1 MSRIRYDGCCY
12 GETNQGV
19 VRTNNEDTYICQFIW
34 DDSHIICAAI
44 DGLGGYEGGEIAAEI
59 ARTTIIKHIE
69 EFRLKGITEILKDA
83 VIEANNEIIRQ
94 HEVYPKST
102 QMGCVASIGL
112 IDLENGVIAI
122 AHVGD
127 SRIYQYMDGELK
139 KLTHD
144 HSLVGYREE
153 IGEISEEAAMHHP
166 QRNVIDKFLGE
177 QYLSLYS
184 TNYIEIS
191 VWPITRN
198 TQYLFCSDG
207 LTDLVTSQQI
217 TDILSLNLP
226 VEDKVKMLIASA
238 NDAGGKDNVTVV
250 IADLKADAIGNVH
263 AEDFEYSNKMSEKKK
278 YHVCPILSGICGFII
293 GIGISQIY
301 SLYKADGKWDQ
312 HIHTPIELQ
321 SDNSELGAHS
331 TAINDSTSLATP
343 ELIKNDRRIA
353 VDSLSYRKTSVR
365 TQE

>member
-1 MSRIRYDGCCY
+1 MSKIRFDGCCY
-12 GETNQGV
+12 GETNQGK

-34 DDSHIICAAI
+34 DDRHIVCAAI

-59 ARTTIIKHIE
+59 SRSTIIKHLE
-69 EFRLKGITEILKDA
+69 EFRAKGITEILKDA

-94 HEVYPKST
+94 RKAYPKST

-127 SRIYQYMDGELK
+127 SRIYRYTDGELK

-153 IGEISEEAAMHHP
+153 IGEMSEEDAMHHP

-177 QYLSLYS
+177 QYLSLDS

-191 VWPITRN
+191 VWPIIRD

-217 TDILSLNLP
+217 IDILSLNSSI
-226 VEDKVKMLIASA
+226 EDKVKMLIASA
-238 NDAGGKDNVTVV
+238 NDAGGRDNITVV
-250 IADLKADAIGNVH
+250 IANIRTNAIGNAH
-263 AEDFEYSNKMSEKKK
+263 AEDFECSNKITEKKK
-278 YHVCPILSGICGFII
+278 SDLCPILSGICGFII
-293 GIGISQIY
+293 GIVISQMY
-301 SLYKADGKWDQ
+301 NMYKADCMLEQ
-312 HIHTPIELQ
+312 SIHPNIELKL
-321 SDNSELGAHS
+321 DNSEFGSHS
-331 TAINDSTSLATP
+331 TAIDDSTFIFTP
-343 ELIKNDRRIA
+343 ELIKNDHRI
-353 VDSLSYRKTSVR
+353 VEDSLYHTKERVA
-365 TQE
+365 TQK